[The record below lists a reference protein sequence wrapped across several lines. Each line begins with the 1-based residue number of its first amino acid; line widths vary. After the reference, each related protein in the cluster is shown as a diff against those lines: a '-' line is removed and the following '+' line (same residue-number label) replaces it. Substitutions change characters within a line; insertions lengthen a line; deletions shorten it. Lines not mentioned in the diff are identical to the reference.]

1 MKFTSM
7 AVSAAAAAAI
17 LAAPVH
23 AKREAPELVKCDESI
38 GTIAL
43 VEGNQA
49 GWNDWK
55 LGSPRALINA
65 LAVESGCF
73 TPHNAVD
80 GSAARFLV
88 TAIAGNKE
96 EVDQGVE
103 MAKAGASE
111 ALLRSGAAGS
121 VISKVPM
128 GGALLGAFSAFGG
141 KKRTV
146 AAGLTVVSPAN
157 GMTLATGSGS
167 VKRSSLSFSRR
178 GHTWATGVASA
189 SGYESS
195 KNGKMLTEAFVLAF
209 NELVAQKAALNS
221 APAAGAAASAA
232 AVPKAVVAAD
242 TAMRTGPAADAAEV
256 RSLRAGTE
264 LTPTGERNGLFIEV
278 TDNYGTKG
286 WVSVEDMG

>member
-1 MKFTSM
+1 MKIQSM
-7 AVSAAAAAAI
+7 AAGLALAGAI
-17 LAAPVH
+17 CAAPTQ
-23 AKREAPELVKCDESI
+23 AKREAPELVKCEESI

-43 VEGNQA
+43 VEGSQA

-65 LAVESGCF
+65 LAAESGCF
-73 TPHNAVD
+73 TPHNAAD
-80 GSAARFLV
+80 GTPARFLV

-111 ALLRSGAAGS
+111 ALLRSGAAGQ
-121 VISKVPM
+121 VLSKVPM
-128 GGALLGAFSAFGG
+128 GGALLGAFGAFGG

-146 AAGLTVVSPAN
+146 AAGLTVVSPSN
-157 GMTLATGSGS
+157 GMTLAVGSGS
-167 VKRSSLSFSRR
+167 VKRSSLSFNRHGSS
-178 GHTWATGVASA
+178 WATGVASTA
-189 SGYESS
+189 GYQNS

-221 APAAGAAASAA
+221 APASAA
-232 AVPKAVVAAD
+232 PQIDKAVVAAD
-242 TAMRTGPAADAAEV
+242 TSMRAGPSADAAEV

-264 LTPTGERNGLFIEV
+264 LTPTGERSGLFIEV

-286 WVSVEDMG
+286 WVSVESME